1 MSHAAWMSRFERI
14 LLKKDKSFSQS
25 ILQILINVADIDVEI
40 ELQRTSY
47 SEIRQSASSTALRL
61 VEAQSS
67 CFTND
72 SNKST
77 SLESASSSPWVFPTH
92 MKQLGKLN
100 PFLHVLFFTS
110 YIQRA
115 VLIKD
120 RFITE
125 QEYEA
130 NAYADTIDGQDS
142 SDHSVDSSPY
152 IDSFSEQ
159 PAFSDQA
166 YPMSSRSQ
174 FLMRPATMLQSD
186 DSWTSYSI
194 STNQTLKIYNSM
206 LDTDSFD
213 LSASM
218 QFST

>member
-1 MSHAAWMSRFERI
+1 MLKYKNSLLERI
-14 LLKKDKSFSQS
+14 LLKKGKSFSQP
-25 ILQILINVADIDVEI
+25 ILQILINVAGIDVEI

-47 SEIRQSASSTALRL
+47 SEIRQSASLTGLRL

-77 SLESASSSPWVFPTH
+77 SLEFASSSPWVFSTH

-100 PFLHVLFFTS
+100 PSLHVLLFTS
-110 YIQRA
+110 YIQKA

-142 SDHSVDSSPY
+142 GDHSADPSSY
-152 IDSFSEQ
+152 LDSFLKQS
-159 PAFSDQA
+159 AFPDQA
-166 YPMSSRSQ
+166 YSMGSRSQ
-174 FLMRPATMLQSD
+174 SLMQPTTMLQSD
-186 DSWTSYSI
+186 DSWASYSI
-194 STNQTLKIYNSM
+194 STNQTLKTYGSV
-206 LDTDSFD
+206 LDADPFG

-218 QFST
+218 QFPT

>member
-1 MSHAAWMSRFERI
+1 MLHAAWMSRFERI
-14 LLKKDKSFSQS
+14 LLKKDKSLSQF
-25 ILQILINVADIDVEI
+25 ILQILINVAGIDVEI

-47 SEIRQSASSTALRL
+47 SETRQSASLTALRL
-61 VEAQSS
+61 VETQSS

-77 SLESASSSPWVFPTH
+77 SLELASSSSWVFSTH

-100 PFLHVLFFTS
+100 LSLHVLLFTS

-142 SDHSVDSSPY
+142 SDHSVDSSLY
-152 IDSFSEQ
+152 IDSFLEQ

-166 YPMSSRSQ
+166 YSMSSRSQ
-174 FLMRPATMLQSD
+174 FLMQSATMLQSD

-194 STNQTLKIYNSM
+194 STNQTLKTYDSV

>member
-1 MSHAAWMSRFERI
+1 MLKYKNSLLERI
-14 LLKKDKSFSQS
+14 LLKKGKSFSQS
-25 ILQILINVADIDVEI
+25 ILQILINVAGIDVEI

-47 SEIRQSASSTALRL
+47 SEIRQSASLTDLRL

-77 SLESASSSPWVFPTH
+77 SLEFASSSSWVFSTH

-100 PFLHVLFFTS
+100 PSLHVLLFTS
-110 YIQRA
+110 YIQKA

-130 NAYADTIDGQDS
+130 NAYADTIDDQDS
-142 SDHSVDSSPY
+142 GDHSADSSFY
-152 IDSFSEQ
+152 LDSFLEQ
-159 PAFSDQA
+159 SAFPDQA
-166 YPMSSRSQ
+166 YSMSSRSQ
-174 FLMRPATMLQSD
+174 SLMQSATMLQSD
-186 DSWTSYSI
+186 DSWASYSI
-194 STNQTLKIYNSM
+194 STNQTLKTYDSV
-206 LDTDSFD
+206 LDADSFD

-218 QFST
+218 QFPT

>member
-1 MSHAAWMSRFERI
+1 MLKYKNSLLERI

-40 ELQRTSY
+40 ELQRTFY
-47 SEIRQSASSTALRL
+47 SEIRQSASLTGLRL

-77 SLESASSSPWVFPTH
+77 SLEFASSSSWVFSTH

-100 PFLHVLFFTS
+100 LSLHVFLFTS
-110 YIQRA
+110 YIQKA

-120 RFITE
+120 WFITE

-130 NAYADTIDGQDS
+130 NAYADTIDDQDS
-142 SDHSVDSSPY
+142 GDHSVDSSFY
-152 IDSFSEQ
+152 LDSFLEQ
-159 PAFSDQA
+159 SAFSDQA
-166 YPMSSRSQ
+166 YSMSSRSQ
-174 FLMRPATMLQSD
+174 SLMQSVTMLQSD
-186 DSWTSYSI
+186 DSWASYSI
-194 STNQTLKIYNSM
+194 STNQTLKTYDSM
-206 LDTDSFD
+206 LDADSFG

-218 QFST
+218 QFPT

>member
-1 MSHAAWMSRFERI
+1 MLKYKNSLLERI
-14 LLKKDKSFSQS
+14 LLKKGKSFSQS
-25 ILQILINVADIDVEI
+25 ILQILINVAGIDVEI

-47 SEIRQSASSTALRL
+47 SEIRQSASLTDLRL

-77 SLESASSSPWVFPTH
+77 SLEFASSSSWVFSTH

-100 PFLHVLFFTS
+100 PSLHVLLFTS
-110 YIQRA
+110 YIQKA

-142 SDHSVDSSPY
+142 GDHSADPSSY
-152 IDSFSEQ
+152 LDSFLEQ
-159 PAFSDQA
+159 SAFSDQA
-166 YPMSSRSQ
+166 YSMSSRSQ
-174 FLMRPATMLQSD
+174 SLMQSATMLQSD
-186 DSWTSYSI
+186 DS
-194 STNQTLKIYNSM
+194 
-206 LDTDSFD
+206 
-213 LSASM
+213 
-218 QFST
+218 

>member
-1 MSHAAWMSRFERI
+1 MPHAAWMSRFERI
-14 LLKKDKSFSQS
+14 LLKKDKSLSQP
-25 ILQILINVADIDVEI
+25 ILQILINVADIDVET
-40 ELQRTSY
+40 ELQRTPY
-47 SEIRQSASSTALRL
+47 PETRQSASPTALRL
-61 VEAQSS
+61 VETQSS

-77 SLESASSSPWVFPTH
+77 SLELASPSPWIFPTH

-100 PFLHVLFFTS
+100 PSLHVLPFTS

-142 SDHSVDSSPY
+142 SDHSVDSSLY
-152 IDSFSEQ
+152 IDSFPEQ
-159 PAFSDQA
+159 PAFPDQA

-174 FLMRPATMLQSD
+174 SLMQPATMLQSD
-186 DSWTSYSI
+186 DSWTPYSI
-194 STNQTLKIYNSM
+194 STNQTLKTYDSV
-206 LDTDSFD
+206 LDTDSFG

-218 QFST
+218 QFPT